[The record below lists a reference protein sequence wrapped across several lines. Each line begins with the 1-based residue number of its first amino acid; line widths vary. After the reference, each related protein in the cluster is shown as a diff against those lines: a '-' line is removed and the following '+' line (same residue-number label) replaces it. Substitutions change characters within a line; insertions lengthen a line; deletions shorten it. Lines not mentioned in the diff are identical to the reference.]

1 MKFIKFEKN
10 LELEVHHSFM
20 NYDQNQKSIVTIGTF
35 DGVHFGHQ
43 KIIKKLV
50 HDAKAQNCRS
60 VVLTF
65 FPHPQVV
72 LNATS
77 NIKMLNT
84 IDEKTNLLQ
93 VLDVDAVVVQ
103 AFDKK
108 FSELSAE
115 DFVKLILVD
124 QLNVKKIIIGHDH
137 RFGKNRAA
145 NFDDLI
151 SFGKKYR
158 FEVEQISA
166 EAQNE
171 IAISST
177 KIRNA
182 IINNDFATAKNY
194 LGYCYFFSGKIVH
207 GKQLGRTIGFP
218 TANIF
223 VEEHYKLI
231 PNTGVYVVRCQVNNN
246 CIFGMMNIGNRP
258 TVNGQNQTVEVHLF
272 DFENDIYNQSI
283 TVSVLQFLRNEQ
295 KFDSINGLKQQLAID
310 KEKAL
315 HFIKN
320 NR

>member
-93 VLDVDAVVVQ
+93 ALDVDAVVVQ

-166 EAQNE
+166 ETQNE
-171 IAISST
+171 LAVSST

-258 TVNGQNQTVEVHLF
+258 TVNGQNQTVEVYLF
-272 DFENDIYNQSI
+272 DFANDIYNQSI